1 MRSDEGGALL
11 GEVAL
16 VDGES
21 RVGKTGLVFLNTL
34 FDENATCHI
43 AYGSGILE
51 AVENG
56 AEASPAELEELG
68 FNDSTIH
75 TDFMIGG
82 PEVEVDGLEAGGAAV
97 PILRGDVWQLG

>member
-1 MRSDEGGALL
+1 ML

-56 AEASPAELEELG
+56 GEASEPSCASSA
-68 FNDSTIH
+68 STSRPS
-75 TDFMIGG
+75 T
-82 PEVEVDGLEAGGAAV
+82 PTS
-97 PILRGDVWQLG
+97 